1 MAQKQA
7 YYDVLEV
14 EHGASADY
22 LRRAYRRLAKKYHP
36 DVSQENGAE
45 ERFKEINEAYAVLS
59 NEEQR
64 AAYDRYG
71 HAGLKGVPTEFDFGL
86 GDIFEEFFGF
96 TTGSRRS
103 PRTPRRGADLRYDL
117 TLAFEQAVSGVEHQ
131 VEFSRLETC
140 STCQGTGAEP

>member
-14 EHGASADY
+14 GHGASADD
-22 LRRAYRRLAKKYHP
+22 LRRAYRRLAKKYPP

-64 AAYDRYG
+64 DAYDRYG
-71 HAGLKGVPTEFDFGL
+71 HAGLKGVPTEFAFGL

-96 TTGSRRS
+96 PTGSRR
-103 PRTPRRGADLRYDL
+103 
-117 TLAFEQAVSGVEHQ
+117 
-131 VEFSRLETC
+131 
-140 STCQGTGAEP
+140 